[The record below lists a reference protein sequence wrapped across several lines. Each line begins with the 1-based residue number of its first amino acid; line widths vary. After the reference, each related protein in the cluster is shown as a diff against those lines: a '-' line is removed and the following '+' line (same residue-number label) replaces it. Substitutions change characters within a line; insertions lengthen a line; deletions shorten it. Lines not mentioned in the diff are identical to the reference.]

1 MRVMKDNDAIFEKIA
16 KTYMDNLGKI
26 TKADNETSHIAID
39 TQMLDRKFKEK
50 LKIEKIGLEEQKDS
64 GRKII
69 KFTKALMPIA
79 ACLVIVCIWAITQNA
94 IKGPAYESAE
104 PAAEEPAYES
114 EAPAEEAPAAEEP
127 AAEEPA
133 EEEQPASDQILSP
146 PALPENISIV
156 NQEIVDGVSIYHLID
171 EQGNDIIM
179 EMNYGQID
187 EQEIATMQ
195 ETQINGHTVYKEDVE
210 SQKRIIFEHEG
221 IVYTLKNSKDI
232 NILIPIC
239 EYIL

>member
-1 MRVMKDNDAIFEKIA
+1 MKDNDAIFEKIA
-16 KTYMDNLGKI
+16 KTYVDNLGKA
-26 TKADNETSHIAID
+26 TKADNETLHIAID
-39 TQMLDRKFKEK
+39 TQMLDEKFKEK
-50 LKIEKIGLEEQKDS
+50 LKIEKLESEEQKDS

-94 IKGPAYESAE
+94 IKRPAEA

-114 EAPAEEAPAAEEP
+114 EAPAEEAPVEEEP
-127 AAEEPA
+127 AAEEP
-133 EEEQPASDQILSP
+133 PASDQILSP

-179 EMNYGQID
+179 EMNYGQVD
-187 EQEIATMQ
+187 EQEIANMQ

>member
-1 MRVMKDNDAIFEKIA
+1 MKNNDAIFEKIA
-16 KTYMDNLGKI
+16 KTYVDNLGKA
-26 TKADNETSHIAID
+26 TKADNETLHIAID
-39 TQMLDRKFKEK
+39 TQMLDKKFKEK
-50 LKIEKIGLEEQKDS
+50 LESEEQKDS

-69 KFTKALMPIA
+69 KFSKALMPIA
-79 ACLVIVCIWAITQNA
+79 ACLVIVCIWAITQNT
-94 IKGPAYESAE
+94 IKGPAYESAA
-104 PAAEEPAYES
+104 PAEEEPAYES
-114 EAPAEEAPAAEEP
+114 EAPAEEAAAAEEP
-127 AAEEPA
+127 VAEEPPA
-133 EEEQPASDQILSP
+133 EEPPASDQILSP

-171 EQGNDIIM
+171 DKGNDIIM

-195 ETQINGHTVYKEDVE
+195 ETQINGYTVYKEDVE

-239 EYIL
+239 EYIFI